1 MILFEC
7 LGMIRP
13 LDTATL
19 ARCRIIPFFGRER
32 YDSWILEYFFLP
44 MDRAEA
50 LNSRP
55 RPIPTQVECKNPLI
69 KRWGSA

>member
-7 LGMIRP
+7 PGMIGP

-32 YDSWILEYFFLP
+32 YDSWISEQIFFAYGQGLTGC
-44 MDRAEA
+44 A
-50 LNSRP
+50 
-55 RPIPTQVECKNPLI
+55 TQIFVFYEERKPKNAI
-69 KRWGSA
+69 